1 MPRNVK
7 KILNHLAENKRDA
20 YVDYFTNYVVGKNE
34 NTAMLGITDADDL
47 YDYFLT
53 DVKTS
58 ADFETSNVSDA
69 LASVQQYINNI
80 LNQKEPGYS
89 GEFSED
95 IQQWWSGYL
104 GHISLWKAYQKTEDY
119 PEDYNLPDYVTD
131 KTNLFSD
138 FAADLGSNSLNDAA
152 IQTAFL
158 KYLRSYEAVNAISV
172 ISGYIDYPGQ
182 RSDKD
187 TFSGHGFLNSDYF
200 FIGKNNSS
208 PAGFYW
214 REANIRADKSSGYI
228 SPRAWQEWQPLT
240 ITEDANNI
248 LQMRIVKVSGCLFIV
263 YLSGKEETVADE
275 KKSTEESRVENKK
288 QYKVTLKISR
298 MGLDGKWDIPE
309 QLCEKIYDSKPVK
322 KPEDKIE
329 PFRLIS
335 VVFTQDE
342 QRDDY
347 LVIAWLDNQ
356 DKTDD
361 QKNIIFSDVLNVL
374 RQPLSIGSEAILGKE
389 WQAALALR
397 FFGKKEEEKEE
408 ENRNICQHRIFGIKN
423 DISSIRGVDSDPNL
437 SLEAFYSLKDSRHQ
451 LRVRGTCHRSAK
463 IPDFISLHLQATV
476 SEWRNGRI
484 IVSGDRNNIT
494 VRAEATEGAEYLA
507 LLLSDKKVIEFNK
520 GDFAEHN
527 GWLSAEKT
535 LSLSQEQCD
544 LIAVKNYKEIRS
556 GAGFVYQIKSGGSIN
571 SLAHVK
577 NRVSTVMQPVVV
589 PAELSILN
597 DKLAEQEEENWT
609 GDLIY
614 QKGSHTPWRTF
625 SWENSESN
633 TDDEVRFKFGL
644 TSEGVKGEFK
654 IKISPL
660 SEDIPVIETF
670 PEHQQF
676 LTFNQSESE
685 LKHVRL
691 NSVQVRDL
699 IYRAQIAV
707 RHIFDWEAQIMKEPG
722 YDKEEKVILDLY
734 GANSRYLWELFFYLP
749 YLVASRFSQN
759 RLYYQARQWLHY
771 IFSPYDGHR
780 LSVKEDKDGSELLP
794 PPYWNCRLL
803 TQADLKYQNND
814 NALPDPFAIS
824 EDAPSH
830 YRKSVYLMYVDTL
843 ISEADLNYRQLSRD
857 SITRAWGLYHHAQG
871 MLGRIPKERSLPKWQ
886 PCTVSK
892 LLDNKTYTVQENTFP
907 ELFSGIYPENMPK
920 QLRGFFWYGSLG
932 NERFRLPVQ
941 DSLLD
946 RQSVLDQRLFN
957 LRHYLDIEGNMM
969 QLPLYAAAFDPFD
982 LLRSRLGGTS
992 ELTYL
997 QSGSLNIPSYCFRI
1011 MLEKAKEQA
1020 AALIALGDKRLSY
1033 YEQKER
1039 YHTENMQLKDAT
1051 ELAQANAGI
1060 QSLLLEQQKSVLS
1073 GLLASKAMAEKKQN
1087 YYNGL
1092 AEEGTST
1099 KECDAR
1105 NLLLTS
1111 SVIHGVISGAAV
1123 AAGIAAA
1130 VPRIFGVAQDTGDH
1144 GVRALIGVGG
1154 VTALGA
1160 DIMRGTAEYMQLDE
1174 QYRRRQEEWNFS
1186 AEQAKN
1192 EVTVLNAQ
1200 IQAQEVAVKAA
1211 ENSIKYTKTIYD
1223 KAKALYDYFSQ
1234 TRQVNESLYEKMA
1247 NIIGLLHDQLC
1258 SLVRTFCALT
1268 EASWRYETDDYKRQ
1282 TFIPADLWSG
1292 DNLGAL
1298 VGVKLQ
1304 KSLLE
1309 MEMAYTQQNTR
1320 RLNITKT
1327 ISLKSLVS
1335 NQQVKTDETPLATW
1349 ADVIKALKEAKKL
1362 SFDFSHKFFDTDFPG
1377 HYARKIHSL
1386 SVTFPTLLP
1395 PYQNMRV
1402 LLEQTSN
1409 TLLVSPDI
1417 DAVKSLYTPT
1427 DQINSESIVRNLRI
1441 NQKIILSRGSDDN
1454 GEFPEDNFTGGQYH
1468 NFEHSGAVSQWRL
1481 SIPRPQNSPEL
1492 IDNLNDI
1499 IIKFNYTA
1507 KSGNDAFEAAVN
1519 ELLENTESVK

>member
-7 KILNHLAENKRDA
+7 QILNHLAETKRDA
-20 YVDYFTNYVVGKNE
+20 YVDYFTNYVVGENE

-58 ADFETSNVSDA
+58 ADFETSYVSDA

-95 IQQWWSGYL
+95 VQQWWSGYL
-104 GHISLWKAYQKTEDY
+104 GHISLWKAYQKMEDY
-119 PEDYNLPDYVTD
+119 PEDYNLPDYITN
-131 KTNLFSD
+131 KTKLFSN
-138 FAADLGSNSLNDAA
+138 FAADLGSDSLNDAG

-172 ISGYIDYPGQ
+172 ISGYVDYPGK
-182 RSDKD
+182 RNDKD
-187 TFSGHGFLNSDYF
+187 IFDGHGFLNADYF
-200 FIGKNNSS
+200 LIGKNNSS

-214 REANIRADKSSGYI
+214 REANIRADKSSAYI
-228 SPRAWQEWQPLT
+228 SPRAWHEWQPLV
-240 ITEDANNI
+240 ITEDAKDI
-248 LQMRIVKVSGCLFIV
+248 LQMRIVKVSGCFFIV
-263 YLSGKEETVADE
+263 YLAGKEETVTDE
-275 KKSTEESRVENKK
+275 EKPTEGSRVENKK
-288 QYKVTLKISR
+288 QYKVTLKLSR

-309 QLCEKIYDSKPVK
+309 QLCEKIYESNPGGKT
-322 KPEDKIE
+322 EDKSNA
-329 PFRLIS
+329 FKLIS
-335 VVFTQDE
+335 VAFTQDE

-347 LVIAWLDNQ
+347 LVIAWLDN
-356 DKTDD
+356 
-361 QKNIIFSDVLNVL
+361 KNNIVFSDVLNVI
-374 RQPLSIGSEAILGKE
+374 RQKLAIKSTDILGE
-389 WQAALALR
+389 GWQTKLASR
-397 FFGKKEEEKEE
+397 FFTETE
-408 ENRNICQHRIFGIKN
+408 NICQHRIFGVEK
-423 DISSIRGVDSDPNL
+423 DISSIRSTDSDPNL
-437 SLEAFYSLKDSRHQ
+437 SLEAFYCLKGSRHQ
-451 LRVRGTCHRSAK
+451 LRVRGLCHRSAK
-463 IPDFISLHLQATV
+463 IPDLISLNLQAAV
-476 SEWRNGRI
+476 SEWSNGRI

-494 VRAEATEGAEYLA
+494 VRAEATKGAEYLV
-507 LLLSDKKVIEFNK
+507 LSLSDEEVVVFNK
-520 GDFAEHN
+520 GDFTQHN

-535 LSLSQEQCD
+535 VSLSQEQCD

-556 GAGFVYQIKSGGSIN
+556 GAGFSYQIMSGGSVN
-571 SLAHVK
+571 LLAHIK
-577 NRVSTVMQPVVV
+577 NRVSTVMQPVIV
-589 PAELSILN
+589 PAELSVFDEN
-597 DKLAEQEEENWT
+597 FEELKKEDWK

-614 QKGSHTPWRTF
+614 QKGSHTPWCTF
-625 SWENSESN
+625 SWIGKTVKADN
-633 TDDEVRFKFGL
+633 VRFKFGL
-644 TSEGVKGEFK
+644 KGASIKGEFT
-654 IKISPL
+654 ITISEL
-660 SEDIPVIETF
+660 SEKAPVIDTF
-670 PEHQQF
+670 SEHQQF
-676 LTFNQSESE
+676 LNFNQSDAA
-685 LKHVRL
+685 LKNIRL

-707 RHIFDWEAQIMKEPG
+707 RHIFDWDAQITEEPG
-722 YDKEEKVILDLY
+722 YADNQKEILDLY

-771 IFSPYDGHR
+771 IFSPHDGHR
-780 LSVKEDKDGSELLP
+780 LSVKDDSESLP
-794 PPYWNCRLL
+794 PPYWNCRIL
-803 TQADLKYQNND
+803 TQADLKYPNND
-814 NALPDPFAIS
+814 NALPDPYAIS
-824 EDAPSH
+824 EDVPSH
-830 YRKSVYLMYVDTL
+830 YRKSVYLMYIDTL

-857 SITRAWGLYHHAQG
+857 SISRAWGIYHQALG
-871 MLGRIPKERSLPKWQ
+871 MLGHIPKERSLPKWQ
-886 PCTVSK
+886 PCTVSE
-892 LLDNKTYTVQENTFP
+892 LLDNKTYSVQENTFP
-907 ELFSGIYPENMPK
+907 ELFSEIHPENMPK

-932 NERFRLPVQ
+932 NDRFRLPVQ
-941 DSLLD
+941 TSLQS

-969 QLPLYAAAFDPFD
+969 NLPLYAAAFDPFD

-992 ELTYL
+992 QLTYL
-997 QSGSLNIPSYCFRI
+997 QSGSLSIPSYCFRT

-1020 AALIALGDKRLSY
+1020 ASLITLGDKRLSY

-1039 YHTENMQLKDAT
+1039 YHTENMQLKDAI
-1051 ELAQANAGI
+1051 AMADASAGI
-1060 QSLLLEQQKSVLS
+1060 QSSLRDQQISILNSLEAAKT
-1073 GLLASKAMAEKKQN
+1073 MAGNKQTYYKK
-1087 YYNGL
+1087 L
-1092 AEEGTST
+1092 FDDGTT
-1099 KECDAR
+1099 LRECHAR
-1105 NLLLTS
+1105 NLLVGS
-1111 SVIHGVISGAAV
+1111 SVFQGVISGAAI

-1144 GVRALIGVGG
+1144 GKTALLSGVGG
-1154 VTALGA
+1154 VAALGA
-1160 DIMRGTAEYMQLDE
+1160 DIMRGTSDYVQLDE
-1174 QYRRRQEEWNFS
+1174 QFTRRKKEWEFS
-1186 AEQAKN
+1186 AA
-1192 EVTVLNAQ
+1192 
-1200 IQAQEVAVKAA
+1200 QAQDEISVLDKQIDAQKAAIAAA
-1211 ENSIKYTKTIYD
+1211 ENSIKYTTLLHTQ
-1223 KAKALYDYFSQ
+1223 AKDLYEYFSQ
-1234 TRQVNESLYEKMA
+1234 TRQVNESLYEKMV

-1292 DNLGAL
+1292 DNLGVL

-1304 KSLLE
+1304 KALLE

-1335 NQQVKTDETPLATW
+1335 NHLVKIDETALTTW
-1349 ADVIKALKEAKKL
+1349 DEVKKALKGAKKL
-1362 SFDFSHKFFDTDFPG
+1362 SFGLSHQFFDTDFPG

-1417 DAVKSLYTPT
+1417 DAVESLYTPT
-1427 DQINSESIVRNLRI
+1427 EQINSESIIRNLRV

-1454 GEFPEDNFTGGQYH
+1454 GEFPEDAFTGGQYH
-1468 NFEHSGAVSQWRL
+1468 SFEKTGAISHWLL
-1481 SIPRPQNSPEL
+1481 SVPRPQGSPEL

-1499 IIKFNYTA
+1499 IIKLNYTA
-1507 KSGNDAFEAAVN
+1507 KSGNDAFETAVN
-1519 ELLENTESVK
+1519 NLLENTETNKTESNDND